1 MFKYID
7 YERRFYIDSP
17 NENRNKSLNISILLN
32 KDDICF
38 IKIFYY
44 ICMYIH
50 IWKSVHR
57 LYLEYIEIIIRK
69 NSFKPKKLYK
79 SPGHKR
85 LRFLFSL
92 VAISWIAIYLVIDD
106 LYK

>member
-50 IWKSVHR
+50 I
-57 LYLEYIEIIIRK
+57 
-69 NSFKPKKLYK
+69 
-79 SPGHKR
+79 
-85 LRFLFSL
+85 
-92 VAISWIAIYLVIDD
+92 
-106 LYK
+106 